1 MPDSLLTPVMMDT
14 IERYF
19 VVLQGH
25 ASAEV
30 MMDDVLTADFRTGFV
45 DGHVWEGG
53 DGLREFLQARSEF
66 FDESHE
72 IQQISDPDP
81 LLGDR
86 WGARTR
92 LWFFLRRRQPGA
104 AVSEEFT
111 GLAFHRWEFQPG
123 EQPSNWRVA
132 AQMVEGFAQ
141 LNSNARALFA
151 QPESGLST

>member
-1 MPDSLLTPVMMDT
+1 MPEALLAPVMMDT

-19 VVLQGH
+19 VALQAH

-30 MMDDVLTADFRTGFV
+30 MLDEVLTPDFRTGFV

-53 DGLREFLQARSEF
+53 DGLRKFLRARSEF

-81 LLGDR
+81 LPGGR

-92 LWFFLRRRQPGA
+92 LRFFLRRRQPAA

-111 GLAFHRWEFQPG
+111 GLAFHHWEFQPG
-123 EQPSNWRVA
+123 QRPSEWRVA

-141 LNSNARALFA
+141 LNDNARALFA
-151 QPESGLST
+151 QPESGLNT